1 MHQIICMKVK
11 TYPLKLLQLL
21 NIKNDK
27 VLSQRGNMSH
37 PVPSACYSK
46 LREASS
52 LVNSQPNASSI
63 SHSLI
68 TPLSI
73 CRHRGHFWQPPSTI
87 LTFPHHKGT
96 VILFGGFSHPT
107 THCIFPVFKEVR
119 SSFPSSKTMPCPST
133 VMGSETGTFTNDCMP
148 HRVVWQQRSLLNI
161 LQPGGQVHVSGV
173 SHIGSL

>member
-1 MHQIICMKVK
+1 M
-11 TYPLKLLQLL
+11 T
-21 NIKNDK
+21 
-27 VLSQRGNMSH
+27 H

-46 LREASS
+46 SREESK

-68 TPLSI
+68 TPLFI

-87 LTFPHHKGT
+87 LTLPHCKGT

-119 SSFPSSKTMPCPST
+119 SSFSSSKTMPCPST
-133 VMGSETGTFTNDCMP
+133 VMGSETGTFTNDCIP
-148 HRVVWQQRSLLNI
+148 HRVIWQQRSLLNI
-161 LQPGGQVHVSGV
+161 LQPSGQVHVSGDKPYW
-173 SHIGSL
+173 